1 MVMTYSEPQTR
12 LFPHSYVNL
21 VHAKDSWKT
30 DRSQHNT
37 HCDVT
42 VVMYAHNIKLRTIE
56 LALYAS

>member
-42 VVMYAHNIKLRTIE
+42 VVMYAHNIKLRTM
-56 LALYAS
+56 L